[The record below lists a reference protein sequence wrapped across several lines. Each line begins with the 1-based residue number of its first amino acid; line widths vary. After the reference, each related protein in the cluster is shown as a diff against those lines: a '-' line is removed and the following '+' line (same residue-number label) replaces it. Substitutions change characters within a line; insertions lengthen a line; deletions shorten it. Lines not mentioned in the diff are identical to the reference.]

1 MAGVGNFSSQIT
13 EIYTSMVSGMPPW
26 AQSFVNIALLVVLV
40 TLFCIFV
47 WKVYHI
53 ISKKNIIELNLNQY
67 NNATHPVMEKFVGG
81 LLYFIEYI
89 LLLPFLSIFWFAI
102 FAFFLLLLTKGLD
115 VQTVLMISTVIVAAI
130 RATAY
135 YREQL
140 SKELAKLLPFTLLAV
155 AMTESGFFNFQDI
168 FSRFA
173 QLPLYFQNI
182 LGYIAAI
189 FLIEILLRIFD
200 FIFSLFDL
208 EDIDELEEEEEAR
221 VKEDD

>member
-1 MAGVGNFSSQIT
+1 MAGVTNFSSQVT
-13 EIYTSMVSGMPPW
+13 EIYTSIISNLPPW
-26 AQSFVNIALLVVLV
+26 AQSFVNIVLLVVLV

-53 ISKKNIIELNLNQY
+53 ISKKNIIDLNLNQY
-67 NNATHPVMEKFVGG
+67 NNVSHPVMEKFLGG
-81 LLYFIEYI
+81 LLYFVEYI
-89 LLLPFLSIFWFAI
+89 LLLPFLAIFWFVI
-102 FAFFLLLLTKGLD
+102 FTFFLLLLTKGLE

-168 FSRFA
+168 FLRFS
-173 QLPLYFQNI
+173 QIPLYFQNI
-182 LGYIAAI
+182 LGYVAAI

-208 EDIDELEEEEEAR
+208 EDVEELEEEKEAR
-221 VKEDD
+221 VEDD

>member
-13 EIYTSMVSGMPPW
+13 EIYTSIISSLPPW
-26 AQSFVNIALLVVLV
+26 AQSFVNIILLVVLV

-53 ISKKNIIELNLNQY
+53 ISRKNIIELNLNQY
-67 NNATHPVMEKFVGG
+67 NNASHPLTEKFLGG

-89 LLLPFLSIFWFAI
+89 LLLPFLAIFWFVI
-102 FAFFLLLLTKGLD
+102 FTFFLLLLTKGLE

-135 YREQL
+135 YRETL

-168 FSRFA
+168 FSRFV

-208 EDIDELEEEEEAR
+208 EDIDELAEEEEAR